1 MQSYATADLG
11 SIAYETRGPD
21 GKVCEGMVV
30 DEGVL
35 LEIVRPGTGD
45 PVSAAG
51 EVGEVVVT
59 SFNPDYPLI
68 RFATGD
74 LSAVLAGPSP
84 CGRTNV
90 RIKGWMGR
98 ADQATKVK
106 GLFVQPAQV
115 AEVLKRHPEIRRAR
129 LVVDQADGQ
138 DRMTLHCEVE
148 SAPAG
153 LLDAVVATIRDVTKL
168 RGEVTLRKPG
178 ELPNDGKVVE
188 DARKYE

>member
-45 PVSAAG
+45 PVPAG

-59 SFNPDYPLI
+59 TFNPDYPLI

-74 LSAVLAGPSP
+74 LSAVLAAPSRAVA
-84 CGRTNV
+84 RTCASGA
-90 RIKGWMGR
+90 GWG
-98 ADQATKVK
+98 APT
-106 GLFVQPAQV
+106 
-115 AEVLKRHPEIRRAR
+115 RRPR
-129 LVVDQADGQ
+129 
-138 DRMTLHCEVE
+138 
-148 SAPAG
+148 
-153 LLDAVVATIRDVTKL
+153 
-168 RGEVTLRKPG
+168 
-178 ELPNDGKVVE
+178 
-188 DARKYE
+188 